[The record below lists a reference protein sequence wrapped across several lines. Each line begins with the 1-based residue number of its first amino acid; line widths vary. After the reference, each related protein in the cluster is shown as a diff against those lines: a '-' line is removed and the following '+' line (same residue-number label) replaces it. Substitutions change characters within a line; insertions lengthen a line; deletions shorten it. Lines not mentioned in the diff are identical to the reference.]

1 MLLVSWVGDTG
12 TGARGARGATWWVG
26 GPLGIHSD
34 LQETSSYIL
43 SATLQHLQWL
53 SVSKLLNPWPQV

>member
-1 MLLVSWVGDTG
+1 MKLLLVSWVGDTG
-12 TGARGARGATWWVG
+12 TGARGGRGATWWVG

-43 SATLQHLQWL
+43 SSTLQHLQWL
-53 SVSKLLNPWPQV
+53 SVSKLLNP